1 MAKVA
6 PVWGRSEEA
15 MSNSG
20 RASISVIIPTHNRSK
35 LLRRTLDALYK
46 QTAPLLEVIVVSD
59 GSTDSTRETVN
70 EFGMRLPIK
79 YLEQP
84 QRGVSSA
91 RNLGL
96 KHASADLVLL
106 MDDDVIPSPQLI
118 EAHLHFHEE
127 VPELQSVLL
136 GYVTWHPDLRVT
148 PFMRWY
154 GEYGGLFGFSRLKDN
169 HRISPRFFYS
179 CNISLKRQFLISQG
193 GFTETLTVLEDN
205 ELGYR
210 LAQNGMKLFF
220 RSAALGYH
228 YQTFTF
234 EQSCQRLE
242 RYCSGLDP
250 FLKTAA
256 GRAMARRRRSL
267 LFRGAENM
275 VRLIAPFFSGSL
287 SVIDSDKKLPNSIY
301 RLLYWHYG
309 VYLSFWSKADQS
321 LLERKQILK
330 QI

>member
-1 MAKVA
+1 
-6 PVWGRSEEA
+6 
-15 MSNSG
+15 MSNPQT
-20 RASISVIIPTHNRSK
+20 ASIAVIIPTHNRSE
-35 LLRRTLDALYK
+35 LLRKTLGALCK
-46 QTAPLLEVIVVSD
+46 QTAQPSLLEVIVVSD
-59 GSTDSTRETVN
+59 GSTDSTPETVN
-70 EFGMRLPIK
+70 EFATLLPIK
-79 YLEQP
+79 YLEQA

-96 KHASADLVLL
+96 KHASAYLVLL
-106 MDDDVIPSPQLI
+106 LDDDVIPSPQLI
-118 EAHLHFHEE
+118 EAHVRFHEE
-127 VPELQSVLL
+127 LPELKSVLL
-136 GYVTWHPDLRVT
+136 GYVTWHSDLRVT

-154 GEYGGLFGFSRLKDN
+154 GEYGGLFAFSRLKDN

-179 CNISLKRQFLISQG
+179 CNISLKRQFLMSQG

-210 LAQNGMKLFF
+210 LAQHGMKLFF

-234 EQSCQRLE
+234 EQSCRRLE
-242 RYCSGLDP
+242 RYCSGLDA

-256 GRAMARRRRSL
+256 GRALARRRRSL

-275 VRLIAPFFSGSL
+275 VRLIAPLFSGSL
-287 SVIDSDKKLPNSIY
+287 SVIDSDRKLPNAIY

-309 VYLSFWSKADQS
+309 LYLSFWSRADQT
-321 LLERKQILK
+321 LLEGKQILK